1 MRIGGK
7 INPENF
13 TQQIER
19 SQQRLARIEQS
30 ANTSSSSEELL
41 GEALAEVSATL
52 EELPL
57 ATEEWLTIR
66 QQLERERQRYQEL
79 FEEAP
84 DGYLVTNQQG
94 FIEEVNWAAAALLN
108 VPKQFLFGKP
118 LSVFIAKSDR
128 RRFHLQEHRLRSLQ
142 HGNWEVSGTPP
153 LNGRGLRAPDAGS
166 GDSPSGACADRRFP
180 VNLQPRSRQSFPVLL
195 SVSTIYNPQGNI
207 QGWRWLMRDLREQK
221 QAEATRRELEVQQ
234 KLNQFKTNLLHSISH
249 EFRTPLNIISMSA
262 GMIERYLTS
271 KQEGQKQRISER
283 IEVSVKFLL
292 HLLEKIE
299 FVHKDNSHS
308 CGLVAIELESFCRH
322 IIADQTLFAPQHETR
337 LCYVCQHQSVCLDR
351 ELLRQILSNLLANAL
366 KYSPEEK
373 PVLLTVKNEG
383 NKVIF
388 EIQDWGVGIPQ
399 ADQPHLFELFYRG
412 SNIDEVS
419 GTGLGLTIVKKAVNM
434 HEGEVTFSSE
444 VGAGRTFTVILFR
457 TVIPLFNLVTDG
469 EQVE

>member
-1 MRIGGK
+1 M
-7 INPENF
+7 NPENF

-30 ANTSSSSEELL
+30 ANTSSSSEDLL
-41 GEALAEVSATL
+41 GEAIAEVSATL
-52 EELPL
+52 EELQV

-153 LNGRGLRAPDAGS
+153 FNG
-166 GDSPSGACADRRFP
+166 GACADRRFP
-180 VNLQPRSRQSFPVLL
+180 VNLQPRSRQPFPVLL
-195 SVSTIYNPQGNI
+195 SVSTIYNQGNI

-221 QAEATRRELEVQQ
+221 QAEATRQELEVQQ

-308 CGLVAIELESFCRH
+308 CGLVAIELESFCRQ
-322 IIADQTLFAPQHETR
+322 IMAEQTLFAPQHETR
-337 LCYVCQHQSVCLDR
+337 FYYVCQHQSVCLDR

-399 ADQPHLFELFYRG
+399 ADQPHLFDLFYRG
-412 SNIDEVS
+412 SNTDEVS

-444 VGAGRTFTVILFR
+444 VGLGSTFIVTL
-457 TVIPLFNLVTDG
+457 PLLLPSLRRDFSSK
-469 EQVE
+469 

>member
-1 MRIGGK
+1 M
-7 INPENF
+7 NPENF

-30 ANTSSSSEELL
+30 ANTSSSSEDLL
-41 GEALAEVSATL
+41 GEAIAEVSATL
-52 EELPL
+52 EELQV

-142 HGNWEVSGTPP
+142 HGNWEV
-153 LNGRGLRAPDAGS
+153 
-166 GDSPSGACADRRFP
+166 
-180 VNLQPRSRQSFPVLL
+180 NLQPRSRQPFPVLL

-221 QAEATRRELEVQQ
+221 QAEATRQELEVQQ

-249 EFRTPLNIISMSA
+249 EFRTPLNLISMSA

-337 LCYVCQHQSVCLDR
+337 FYYVCQHQSVCLDR

-399 ADQPHLFELFYRG
+399 ADQPHLFDLFYRG
-412 SNIDEVS
+412 TNTDEVS

-444 VGAGRTFTVILFR
+444 DGVGSTFIVTL
-457 TVIPLFNLVTDG
+457 PLLLPSLRRDFSS
-469 EQVE
+469 Q

>member
-1 MRIGGK
+1 M
-7 INPENF
+7 NPENF

-30 ANTSSSSEELL
+30 ANTSSSSEALL
-41 GEALAEVSATL
+41 GEAIAEVSATL
-52 EELPL
+52 EELQV

-142 HGNWEVSGTPP
+142 YGNWE
-153 LNGRGLRAPDAGS
+153 
-166 GDSPSGACADRRFP
+166 

-221 QAEATRRELEVQQ
+221 QAEATRQELEVQQ

-249 EFRTPLNIISMSA
+249 EFRTPLNLISMSA

-337 LCYVCQHQSVCLDR
+337 FHYVCQHQSVCLDR

-399 ADQPHLFELFYRG
+399 ADQPHLFDLFYRG
-412 SNIDEVS
+412 SNTDEVS

-444 VGAGRTFTVILFR
+444 DGVGSTFIVTL
-457 TVIPLFNLVTDG
+457 PLLLPSLRRDFSSQ
-469 EQVE
+469 EE